1 MASASAAG
9 ARNNGTSVGPFDAE
23 GSFRQATALAAGLR
37 RAAVRGAGATVFAA
51 GISFA
56 VQLGAMV
63 VLARVLTPADF
74 GVVAMVTT
82 FSLLLESFGMAGFTE
97 AILQRE
103 GITHGL
109 VSNLFWINVAGALL
123 LAAALAGTGGL
134 LAGFY
139 HDALVRGVA
148 EAMAGVI
155 VINSLATVPMAL
167 LQRGMRFGTA
177 SSVSVAARIAQVAA
191 SIALA
196 LAGWG
201 FWALVAGYFASRVT
215 RAAGALATS
224 RWLPKWPGRS
234 KGTGESLAFGLKIY
248 ARYAMG
254 YGINNTDNLLVGWR
268 FSASALGFYKK
279 AYDIFVLPANQLTAP
294 VWSVVITT
302 LSRVRQDMAQY
313 RRYLLGA
320 IGVVAF
326 AGMGIG
332 ADFTLVGRDLVRFL
346 LGPQWGEAGR
356 IFQLFGPGIGV
367 MLLYAAT
374 GWIHV
379 SIGRPA
385 RWLRWGVVELL
396 LTTGLF
402 VAALPFGPRGVA
414 AAWTIAY
421 FVLAIPGFWYAGKP
435 INLGA
440 GTVLSA
446 VWRYFAASGI
456 AFGAAYFV
464 VTRFALSA
472 ATPGA
477 FGALE
482 RAVWGTALFAA
493 LYAAAVIALHR
504 GLAPFRQLGGLLR
517 ELAPR
522 PATLALSPCGAPD
535 AAAAPNIIRPRSD

>member
-1 MASASAAG
+1 M
-9 ARNNGTSVGPFDAE
+9 GPFNPD
-23 GSFRQATALAAGLR
+23 GSFAAVPAGGRLK

-63 VLARVLTPADF
+63 VLARLLTPADF

-103 GITHGL
+103 DVTHGL
-109 VSNLFWINVAGALL
+109 ASNLFWINVAVAI
-123 LAAALAGTGGL
+123 ALAGGFVAASAL

-139 HDALVRGVA
+139 HDPLVRGAA
-148 EAMAGVI
+148 EGMAGV
-155 VINSLATVPMAL
+155 VAINALAVVPLAL
-167 LQRGMRFGTA
+167 LQRGMRFGA
-177 SSVSVAARIAQVAA
+177 VSKVNVAARIAQVTA
-191 SIALA
+191 SIILA
-196 LAGWG
+196 FAGWG
-201 FWALVAGYFASRVT
+201 FWALVAGYFAHRTT
-215 RAAGALATS
+215 RAAGALGAC
-224 RWLPKWPGRS
+224 RWLPGLPGRAE
-234 KGTGESLAFGLKIY
+234 GTRDSLAFGLKIY
-248 ARYAMG
+248 GRYAMG
-254 YGINNTDNLLVGWR
+254 YGVNNTDNLLVGWR

-313 RRYLLGA
+313 RRYLLAA
-320 IGVVAF
+320 IGVLAF

-346 LGPQWGEAGR
+346 LGSQWGEAGR

-379 SIGRPA
+379 SIGRPD
-385 RWLRWGVVELL
+385 RWLRWGVVELA

-414 AAWTIAY
+414 AAWTTAY
-421 FVLAIPGFWYAGKP
+421 FLLAIPGFWYAGKP
-435 INLGA
+435 IALGA
-440 GTVLSA
+440 RTITATV
-446 VWRYFAASGI
+446 W
-456 AFGAAYFV
+456 
-464 VTRFALSA
+464 RFALASA
-472 ATPGA
+472 LAGLAAYLLLHTLGLFATAPGA

-493 LYAAAVIALHR
+493 LYAAAVVALHR
-504 GLAPFRQLGGLLR
+504 GLAPFRQLHSLAAELR
-517 ELAPR
+517 PAPR
-522 PATLALSPCGAPD
+522 GAYSSKPPEADAAPCGAE
-535 AAAAPNIIRPRSD
+535 